1 MASTTRTVDLSRG
14 AFKGRLVA
22 FTDRSRMGSNPYGD
36 STLMRIPFANGADV
50 YLIYNR
56 KKSFNDGVREGGD
69 MLMISQTIANDP
81 IESNRLAMLD
91 SEQQYAIPGSS
102 IVVRAC
108 RKTSSA
114 GVDRMVV
121 SVFDTSRGQGSICST
136 RIPLTTRPK

>member
-1 MASTTRTVDLSRG
+1 MASTTGTVDLSRG

-22 FTDRSRMGSNPYGD
+22 FTDRGLMGSNSYGD
-36 STLMRIPFANGADV
+36 STLLRIPFASGADV

-69 MLMISQTIANDP
+69 MLMISQTIPNDP
-81 IESNRLAMLD
+81 IESNRLAMLNP
-91 SEQQYAIPGSS
+91 EQQYTIPGSS

-108 RKTSSA
+108 RKTSSGGA
-114 GVDRMVV
+114 DRIVV
-121 SVFDTSRGQGSICST
+121 SVFDTSRGQASTCST